1 MWRVYLFEFIVV
13 VLISVTWVNIID
25 KHKKTMK
32 VVKNLF
38 GMALLIGFINP
49 IFFTDNQQWFQGFA
63 GLLASFVGSGL
74 IFGFSGYAVGP
85 KKIGNADAT
94 PVINQVWMMFFI
106 GAVANLLFA
115 TLYV

>member
-1 MWRVYLFEFIVV
+1 
-13 VLISVTWVNIID
+13 
-25 KHKKTMK
+25 
-32 VVKNLF
+32 
-38 GMALLIGFINP
+38 MALLVGLINP
-49 IFFTDNQQWFQGFA
+49 FIFTNHQQWYQGFVC
-63 GLLASFVGSGL
+63 LLASFIGSGL
-74 IFGFSGYAVGP
+74 IFGFGGYLVGP

>member
-1 MWRVYLFEFIVV
+1 
-13 VLISVTWVNIID
+13 
-25 KHKKTMK
+25 MK

-63 GLLASFVGSGL
+63 GLLASFIGSGL
-74 IFGFSGYAVGP
+74 IFGFKGYAIAP